1 MAWDAT
7 DANAAFQTKLPR
19 YRAAAFFRTSP
30 NTAVVSDSGKFVAL
44 SAVTDTMQVV
54 EWPSGR
60 SLYTLR
66 SPAGGTS
73 AVAFSGD
80 DSRIAVAGTDGILR
94 IYDSSSGKLVAQNED
109 LLGESF
115 AIDFSADGRQVVAGG
130 ADKTAIFVDAAT
142 GKLIRRIGPL
152 ADVVAYLAIS
162 PYGMHL
168 SAKLLREESSA
179 LPPPALVWDTASGKN
194 CPHATP
200 PPASLIA
207 PLSHHRP

>member
-30 NTAVVSDSGKFVAL
+30 NTAAFSHSGKYLAL

-54 EWPSGR
+54 EWPGR

-66 SPAGGTS
+66 SPPGGTS
-73 AVAFSGD
+73 AVAFSRD

-130 ADKTAIFVDAAT
+130 ADKAAIFVDAAT
-142 GKLIRRIGPL
+142 GKL
-152 ADVVAYLAIS
+152 AWDDTCS
-162 PYGMHL
+162 TKE
-168 SAKLLREESSA
+168 SAGEDRLQQNPNS
-179 LPPPALVWDTASGKN
+179 D
-194 CPHATP
+194 
-200 PPASLIA
+200 
-207 PLSHHRP
+207 